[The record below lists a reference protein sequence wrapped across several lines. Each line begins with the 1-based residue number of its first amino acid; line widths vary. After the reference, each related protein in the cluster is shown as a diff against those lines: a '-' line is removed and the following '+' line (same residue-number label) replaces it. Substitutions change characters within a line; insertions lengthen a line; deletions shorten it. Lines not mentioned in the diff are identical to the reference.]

1 MNSLNLRDRQ
11 LRVNAINQRN
21 CLYIEL
27 NTFLR
32 TMGIE
37 GTGGK
42 VKLIIRSGS
51 VKVNGEIETRNKRKL
66 RAGDVVEYLGKEYS
80 VEEKLIK

>member
-1 MNSLNLRDRQ
+1 MTQDISTKY
-11 LRVNAINQRN
+11 V
-21 CLYIEL
+21 EL

-32 TMGIE
+32 IIGIE

-42 VKLIIRSGS
+42 VKLIIRSGI

-66 RAGDVVEYLGKEYS
+66 KAGDVVEYLGKEHI
-80 VEEKLIK
+80 VKEELIR

>member
-1 MNSLNLRDRQ
+1 MTQGISTK
-11 LRVNAINQRN
+11 
-21 CLYIEL
+21 YIEL

-32 TMGIE
+32 IMGVE

-42 VKLIIRSGS
+42 IKRIIRSGS

-66 RAGDVVEYLGKEYS
+66 LAGDVV
-80 VEEKLIK
+80 

>member
-1 MNSLNLRDRQ
+1 MTQDILTK
-11 LRVNAINQRN
+11 
-21 CLYIEL
+21 YIEL

-32 TMGIE
+32 INGVE

-51 VKVNGEIETRNKRKL
+51 VKVNEEIETRNKRKL
-66 RAGDVVEYLGKEYS
+66 KAGDFVEYLGKKYE
-80 VEEKLIK
+80 VGEKLIR

>member
-1 MNSLNLRDRQ
+1 MNNLNLRDRQ

-32 TMGIE
+32 IMGIK

-42 VKLIIRSGS
+42 VKLIIRSGI

-66 RAGDVVEYLGKEYS
+66 KAGDIVEYLGNKHI
-80 VEEKLIK
+80 VEEKLIR